1 MSWSLYSYVLRFR
14 HAFPERV
21 MSLERILG
29 SPKAVIGM
37 VHLEPLPGSPRWAG
51 SMADVSRAALADAR
65 ALADGGA
72 DAILLENFG
81 DVPFSP
87 GRVDAA
93 CVAAMAAVAIEIR
106 RVVSL
111 PLGINAL
118 RSDAHSALA
127 VAIAVGARFIRVNVH
142 TGAVV
147 TDQGILA
154 SGAHDTLRY
163 RRLLGAEIALLADVQ
178 TKHAAPLAAVPI
190 EHEARDCVD
199 RGLADGLIV
208 SGEATGLPPK
218 TSDLE
223 RVRLAVPGTPLLV
236 GSGASPENAA
246 DLFSLADALI
256 VGTSVKRDGVV
267 TNRVDPDRVRAFVR
281 AAGRR

>member
-1 MSWSLYSYVLRFR
+1 
-14 HAFPERV
+14 
-21 MSLERILG
+21 
-29 SPKAVIGM
+29 
-37 VHLEPLPGSPRWAG
+37 
-51 SMADVSRAALADAR
+51 
-65 ALADGGA
+65 
-72 DAILLENFG
+72 
-81 DVPFSP
+81 
-87 GRVDAA
+87 
-93 CVAAMAAVAIEIR
+93 MAAVATEIR
-106 RVVSL
+106 GAVSL

-118 RSDAHSALA
+118 RSDAVSALA
-127 VAIAVGARFIRVNVH
+127 IATAVGARFIRVNVH

-163 RRLLGAEIALLADVQ
+163 RRLLGAPVALFADVQ

-190 EHEARDCVD
+190 EHEAHDCVH

-208 SGEATGLPPK
+208 SGEATGRPPK

-223 RVRLAVPGTPLLV
+223 RVRMAVPDVPLLV

-246 DLFSLADALI
+246 DLLALADCLI

-267 TNRVDPDRVRAFVR
+267 TNRVDADRVRALVR

>member
-1 MSWSLYSYVLRFR
+1 MLRFR
-14 HAFPERV
+14 HAFPAFPARF
-21 MSLERILG
+21 MSLEAILA
-29 SPKAVIGM
+29 SSKAIVGM

-51 SMADVSRAALADAR
+51 SMNEVTRAALADAR
-65 ALADGGA
+65 ALAEGGV
-72 DAILLENFG
+72 DAILVENFG
-81 DVPFSP
+81 DVPFWP
-87 GRVDAA
+87 GRVDPA
-93 CVAAMAAVAIEIR
+93 CVAAMAAVATEIR
-106 RVVSL
+106 GAVSL

-118 RSDAHSALA
+118 RSDAISALA
-127 VAIAVGARFIRVNVH
+127 IATAVGARFIRVNVH

-154 SGAHDTLRY
+154 SGAHETLRY
-163 RRLLGAEIALLADVQ
+163 RRLLDASVALFADVQ
-178 TKHAAPLAAVPI
+178 TKHAAPLAAVAI
-190 EHEARDCVD
+190 EHEARDCVH

-218 TSDLE
+218 ASDLE
-223 RVRLAVPGTPLLV
+223 RVRLAVPDVPLIV

-246 DLFSLADALI
+246 DLLALADCLI

-267 TNRVDPDRVRAFVR
+267 TNRVDADRVRALVR

>member
-1 MSWSLYSYVLRFR
+1 
-14 HAFPERV
+14 
-21 MSLERILG
+21 MSLDAIFG
-29 SPKAVIGM
+29 SPKAVVGM

-51 SMADVSRAALADAR
+51 SMKEVTRAALADAH
-65 ALADGGA
+65 ALAEGGV
-72 DAILLENFG
+72 DAILVENFG
-81 DVPFSP
+81 DVPFAP
-87 GRVDAA
+87 GRVDPG
-93 CVAAMAAVAIEIR
+93 CVAAMAAVATEIR
-106 RVVSL
+106 GGVSL

-118 RSDAHSALA
+118 RSDAVSALA
-127 VAIAVGARFIRVNVH
+127 IATAVGARFIRVNVH

-147 TDQGILA
+147 TDQGILT

-163 RRLLGAEIALLADVQ
+163 RRLLAAPVALFADVQ
-178 TKHAAPLAAVPI
+178 TKHAAPLAGVPI
-190 EHEARDCVD
+190 EHEARDCVH

-223 RVRLAVPGTPLLV
+223 RVRLAVPEVPLLV

-246 DLFSLADALI
+246 DLLALADCLI

-267 TNRVDPDRVRAFVR
+267 TNRVDADRVRALVR

>member
-1 MSWSLYSYVLRFR
+1 
-14 HAFPERV
+14 
-21 MSLERILG
+21 MSLDAIFG
-29 SPKAVIGM
+29 SPKAVVGM

-51 SMADVSRAALADAR
+51 SMKEVTRAALADAH
-65 ALADGGA
+65 ALAEGGV
-72 DAILLENFG
+72 DAILVENFG
-81 DVPFSP
+81 DVPFAP
-87 GRVDAA
+87 GRVDPG
-93 CVAAMAAVAIEIR
+93 CVAAMATVATEIR
-106 RVVSL
+106 RAVTL

-118 RSDAHSALA
+118 RSDALA
-127 VAIAVGARFIRVNVH
+127 IATAVGARFIRVNVH

-147 TDQGILA
+147 TDQGILT

-163 RRLLGAEIALLADVQ
+163 RRLLGVPVALFADVQ

-190 EHEARDCVD
+190 EHEARDCVH

-223 RVRLAVPGTPLLV
+223 RVRLAVPDVPLLV

-246 DLFSLADALI
+246 DLLALADCLI

-267 TNRVDPDRVRAFVR
+267 TNRVDADRVRALVR

>member
-1 MSWSLYSYVLRFR
+1 MLRFR
-14 HAFPERV
+14 HAFPAFPARF
-21 MSLERILG
+21 MSLEAILA
-29 SPKAVIGM
+29 SSKAIVGM

-51 SMADVSRAALADAR
+51 SMKEVTRAALA
-65 ALADGGA
+65 
-72 DAILLENFG
+72 
-81 DVPFSP
+81 
-87 GRVDAA
+87 
-93 CVAAMAAVAIEIR
+93 AVATEIR
-106 RVVSL
+106 GAVSL

-118 RSDAHSALA
+118 RSDAISALA
-127 VAIAVGARFIRVNVH
+127 IATAVGARFIRVNVH

-154 SGAHDTLRY
+154 SGAHETLRY
-163 RRLLGAEIALLADVQ
+163 RRLLDASVALFADVQ
-178 TKHAAPLAAVPI
+178 TKHAAPLAAVAI
-190 EHEARDCVD
+190 EHEARDCVH

-223 RVRLAVPGTPLLV
+223 RVRLAVPEVPLLV

-246 DLFSLADALI
+246 DLLAFADCLI
-256 VGTSVKRDGVV
+256 VGTSVKREGVV
-267 TNRVDPDRVRAFVR
+267 TNRVDADRVRALVR

>member
-1 MSWSLYSYVLRFR
+1 
-14 HAFPERV
+14 
-21 MSLERILG
+21 MSLEAILA
-29 SPKAVIGM
+29 SSKAIVGM

-51 SMADVSRAALADAR
+51 SMNEVTRAALADAR
-65 ALADGGA
+65 ALAEGGV
-72 DAILLENFG
+72 DAILVENFG
-81 DVPFSP
+81 DVPFWP
-87 GRVDAA
+87 GRVDPA
-93 CVAAMAAVAIEIR
+93 CVAAMAAVATEIR
-106 RVVSL
+106 GAVSL

-118 RSDAHSALA
+118 RSDAISALA
-127 VAIAVGARFIRVNVH
+127 IATAVGARFIRVNVH

-154 SGAHDTLRY
+154 SGAHETLRY
-163 RRLLGAEIALLADVQ
+163 RRLLDASVALFADVQ
-178 TKHAAPLAAVPI
+178 TKHAAPLAAVAI
-190 EHEARDCVD
+190 EHEARDCVH

-218 TSDLE
+218 ASDLE
-223 RVRLAVPGTPLLV
+223 RVRLAVPDVPLIV

-246 DLFSLADALI
+246 DLLALADCLI

-267 TNRVDPDRVRAFVR
+267 TNRVDADRVRALVR

>member
-1 MSWSLYSYVLRFR
+1 
-14 HAFPERV
+14 

-29 SPKAVIGM
+29 SPRALIGM

-51 SMADVSRAALADAR
+51 SMETVSDAALADAR
-65 ALADGGA
+65 ALAGGGV
-72 DAILLENFG
+72 DALLVENFG

-87 GRVDAA
+87 GRVDPA
-93 CVAAMAAVAIEIR
+93 CVAAMAAVATQIQR
-106 RVVSL
+106 AVSL

-118 RSDAHSALA
+118 RSDALSALA
-127 VAIAVGARFIRVNVH
+127 VAAAVGARFIRVNVH

-154 SGAHDTLRY
+154 SNAHDTLRY
-163 RRLLGAEIALLADVQ
+163 RRLLGAPIALLADVQ
-178 TKHAAPLAAVPI
+178 TKHAAPLASVAI
-190 EHEARDCVD
+190 EHEARDCVH

-223 RVRLAVPGTPLLV
+223 RVRLAVPGAPLLV

-246 DLFSLADALI
+246 DLLGLADGLI

-267 TNRVDPDRVRAFVR
+267 TNRVDPDRVRALVR

>member
-1 MSWSLYSYVLRFR
+1 
-14 HAFPERV
+14 
-21 MSLERILG
+21 MSLARILG
-29 SPKAVIGM
+29 TAKAVIGM

-51 SMADVSRAALADAR
+51 SMDEISRAALADAQ
-65 ALADGGA
+65 ALADGGV
-72 DAILLENFG
+72 DALLVENFG

-93 CVAAMAAVAIEIR
+93 CVAAMAAVSIQIR
-106 RVVSL
+106 RAVSL
-111 PLGINAL
+111 PLGINVL
-118 RSDAHSALA
+118 RTDAQSALA
-127 VAIAVGARFIRVNVH
+127 VAAAVGAQFIRVNVH

-178 TKHAAPLAAVPI
+178 TKHAAPLAPVPI